1 MLADLSITRF
11 MEKTASDS
19 PFPGGGSVAALSAA
33 TSASLVEMVANLT
46 IGKKGYEEVEPV
58 MKKIARDA
66 ETYRNKLIKD
76 IDRDSDAY
84 SQVMNAF
91 KLPKSTD
98 EEKNARTAAIQEA
111 LKHACLVPL
120 EVAGD
125 AFKVIELAGEVVAKG
140 NKNAVTDGLVGA
152 MMARSAVLS
161 ALYNVKINLASI
173 KDKEF
178 ADDIAGKVKHMETEV
193 GNREKKILSAGSFD
207 F

>member
-1 MLADLSITRF
+1 MLAELTITQF

-33 TSASLVEMVANLT
+33 ISASLIEMVANLT
-46 IGKKGYEEVEPV
+46 IGKKGYEEVETI
-58 MKKIARDA
+58 MRKISQDA
-66 ETYRNKLIKD
+66 ETCRNKLIKD

-91 KLPKSTD
+91 KLPKGTD
-98 EEKNARTAAIQEA
+98 DEKNKRTAAIQDA

-125 AFKVIELAGEVVAKG
+125 AFKIIELAREVVAKG
-140 NKNAVTDGLVGA
+140 NKNAVTDGLVGV
-152 MMARSAVLS
+152 MTARTAVLS

-178 ADDIAGKVKHMETEV
+178 ADDIANKVKHMETEV
-193 GNREKKILSAGSFD
+193 GNAEKEILSKSGL
-207 F
+207 

>member
-1 MLADLSITRF
+1 MLADLSITQF

-46 IGKKGYEEVEPV
+46 IGKKGCEEVEPV

-91 KLPKSTD
+91 QLPKSTD
-98 EEKNARTAAIQEA
+98 QEKNARTAAIQEA

-120 EVAGD
+120 EVAED
-125 AFKVIELAGEVVAKG
+125 AFEVIELAGEVVAKG

-152 MMARSAVLS
+152 MMARTAVLS

-178 ADDIAGKVKHMETEV
+178 ADDIADKVKHMETEV
-193 GNREKKILSAGSFD
+193 GNTEKKILSAGSFD